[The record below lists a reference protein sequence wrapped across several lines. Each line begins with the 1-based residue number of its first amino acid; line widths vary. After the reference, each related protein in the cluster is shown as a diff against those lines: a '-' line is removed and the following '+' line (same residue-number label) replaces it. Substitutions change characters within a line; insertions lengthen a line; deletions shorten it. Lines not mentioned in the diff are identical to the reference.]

1 MKNFAMDKEM
11 LSSIGGVFYPTGHSI
26 VMFPDSEDAL
36 KIGRA
41 LVARQ
46 VATGDEVYVIPSDQ
60 VLAQISPTVSDAD
73 NPLPSA
79 GTEGAVV
86 RALTQLA
93 REGHAALLVRTP
105 NEDAAEQMMAV
116 VRTVPYSMAQ
126 RYRRLVI
133 EDL

>member
-79 GTEGAVV
+79 GPEGAVV

>member
-26 VMFPDSEDAL
+26 VMFPSSEDAL
-36 KIGRA
+36 KVGRA
-41 LVARQ
+41 LVAQ
-46 VATGDEVYVIPSDQ
+46 QIASGDEVYVIPSAQ
-60 VLAQISPTVSDAD
+60 VLAQIAPTVSEAD

-86 RALTQLA
+86 RALTRLA
-93 REGHAALLVRTP
+93 RDGHAGLLVRTP
-105 NEDAAEQMMAV
+105 DEEAAERLMAV

>member
-105 NEDAAEQMMAV
+105 NEEAAEQMMAV